1 MRRLISSVA
10 LVGLMLVSPRW
21 CDAQEIAAPDGGAA
35 ATTTSTIPA
44 TTFETEIQ
52 GKAQLGP
59 GRWLLL
65 VDLDLSGR
73 RRTIASFWET
83 TQGPDGLE
91 LTEFFVDPPA
101 GVKQRLEAV
110 TGTGVIWTPTEAD
123 LAEIDASWKQFE
135 DSRRG
140 ITTVKSEVWGPDAY
154 DEEIKAEEKTKD
166 AIWVVRQTYEFLP
179 GGSRPV
185 RQVNIYGALAPE
197 GRGFTGNYSAVA
209 VAAAPFPVPIAY
221 SGTFRMIPIGPEPE
235 PKGFL
240 ARLSDMF
247 AGCGR

>member
-1 MRRLISSVA
+1 VT
-10 LVGLMLVSPRW
+10 P
-21 CDAQEIAAPDGGAA
+21 PGGDAA
-35 ATTTSTIPA
+35 ATTTSTIPP
-44 TTFETEIQ
+44 TNFETTIQ
-52 GKAQLGP
+52 GKASLGP
-59 GRWLLL
+59 GRWLVL
-65 VDLDLSGR
+65 VDLDLGGR

-83 TQGPDGLE
+83 TQGPGGLE
-91 LTEFFVDPPA
+91 LTEFFVDPPPS
-101 GVKQRLEAV
+101 VKQSLEARM
-110 TGTGVIWTPTEAD
+110 GSGEIWTPTEAD
-123 LAEIDASWKQFE
+123 LVAVDEGWNRFE
-135 DSRRG
+135 DTRRG
-140 ITTVKSEVWGPDAY
+140 ITSVKSEIWGSDAF
-154 DEEIKAEEKTKD
+154 DDEIKAEEKTKD

-209 VAAAPFPVPIAY
+209 VAAAPFPVPIPY
-221 SGTFRMIPIGPEPE
+221 SGTFRMFAIGPEPA